1 MKAVAIIVAG
11 GFGKRMENDVSK
23 QYMLLGGMPV
33 LSRTLRIFET
43 ASNIG
48 RIVLVVPKDDIDY
61 ARTSI
66 VEKYGISKVRHIV
79 AGGRQRQDS
88 VKNGLDVVSD
98 EYEIVLIHDGV
109 RPFVSKELIN
119 LSVRKAFEEDAVTL
133 GVPVK
138 DTVKS
143 VDGDG
148 LITKTFKRNTLWLI
162 QTPQVFK
169 SEIVKKAYQKACEDN
184 FYGTDD
190 ASLVEHINVSVKMI
204 AGSYNN
210 IKITTPED
218 LEFGEFLL
226 KAREESGTKVTK
238 YRGTK
243 FSKSAKPQGL
253 SNEQ

>member
-11 GFGKRMENDVSK
+11 GLGKRMGNDVSK
-23 QYMLLGGMPV
+23 QYMLLGDMPV
-33 LSRTLRIFET
+33 LSRTLGIFEK

-48 RIVLVVPKDDIDY
+48 HIVLVVPKNDMDY
-61 ARTSI
+61 AKNSI

-98 EYEIVLIHDGV
+98 KDEIVLIHDGV
-109 RPFVSKELIN
+109 RPFVSEELIN
-119 LSVRKAFEEDAVTL
+119 VSVRKAFEEDAVTV

-143 VDGDG
+143 VDSDG
-148 LITKTFKRNTLWLI
+148 LVTKTFKRNTLWLT
-162 QTPQVFK
+162 QTPQAFK
-169 SEIVKKAYQKACEDN
+169 AEIIIKAYQKAYKDN

-204 AGSYNN
+204 PGSYNN
-210 IKITTPED
+210 IKITTPGD

-226 KAREESGTKVTK
+226 K
-238 YRGTK
+238 
-243 FSKSAKPQGL
+243 P
-253 SNEQ
+253 

>member
-1 MKAVAIIVAG
+1 VKVVAIIAAG
-11 GFGKRMENDVSK
+11 GLGKRMKNDVSK
-23 QYMLLGGMPV
+23 QYILLGGIPV
-33 LSRTLRIFET
+33 LSHTLRIFEK
-43 ASNIG
+43 ASHIG
-48 RIVLVVPKDDIDY
+48 HIVLVVPKDDIDY

-66 VEKYGISKVRHIV
+66 VEKYMISKVRHIV

-88 VKNGLDVVSD
+88 VKNGLAAVSD
-98 EYEIVLIHDGV
+98 EDEIVLIHDGV
-109 RPFVSKELIN
+109 RPFVPEELIN
-119 LSVRKAFEEDAVTL
+119 ISVQKAFEEDAVTV

-143 VDGDG
+143 VDGNG
-148 LITKTFKRNTLWLI
+148 LITKTFKRNTLWFS

-169 SEIVKKAYQKACEDN
+169 TDIIKKAYQKAYEDN

-190 ASLVEHINVSVKMI
+190 ASLVEHINIRVKMI

-226 KAREESGTKVTK
+226 KTRKESGTKVEGLD
-238 YRGTK
+238 YRIRD
-243 FSKSAKPQGL
+243 
-253 SNEQ
+253 